1 MDAADLMAAEQTAAT
16 YYNSDD
22 ADQFYA
28 HVWGG
33 EDIPYRSLRGRS

>member
-1 MDAADLMAAEQTAAT
+1 MMDAADLMAAEQTAAT

-33 EDIPYRSLRGRS
+33 EDIHIGL